1 MEYNKQCR
9 FRTLHHTRSQID
21 TSTRSYQHTTTWS
34 CLIWNLH
41 HTWSYRFR
49 HLCCEEM
56 GSYQVEKVLVM
67 CWQDQ
72 TKHKS
77 PSRVCSHCIVVPQNT
92 CKKWQKWSRVGK
104 DHVWRDHVW
113 SPTPVYMGMN
123 ATSRRVRGILEP
135 DNRSEL
141 PNSYVRAMYERLKW
155 LNNNNWHIHIC
166 ICATLTGPTSMGTC
180 KHANPWTAL
189 SFKDQ
194 SRTVV

>member
-1 MEYNKQCR
+1 MSISAKCGDGIISSSYSTRVSSLVYNAGFQKVLPEMEYNKQCR
-9 FRTLHHTRSQID
+9 FRTIHHTRSQID
-21 TSTRSYQHTTTWS
+21 SSTWSYQHTTTRS

-49 HLCCEEM
+49 HLCCEEL

-92 CKKWQKWSRVGK
+92 CKKWQKWSRVEK

-113 SPTPVYMGMN
+113 SPTPV
-123 ATSRRVRGILEP
+123 I
-135 DNRSEL
+135 
-141 PNSYVRAMYERLKW
+141 
-155 LNNNNWHIHIC
+155 
-166 ICATLTGPTSMGTC
+166 
-180 KHANPWTAL
+180 
-189 SFKDQ
+189 
-194 SRTVV
+194 

>member
-9 FRTLHHTRSQID
+9 FRTILHTRSQID
-21 TSTRSYQHTTTWS
+21 SSTWSYQHTTTRS

-49 HLCCEEM
+49 HLCCEEL

-92 CKKWQKWSRVGK
+92 CKKWQKWSRVVK
-104 DHVWRDHVW
+104 DHVWWDHVW
-113 SPTPVYMGMN
+113 CPTPVYTVYVLSADLSYGRWLVVE
-123 ATSRRVRGILEP
+123 ARGQRHGEM
-135 DNRSEL
+135 D
-141 PNSYVRAMYERLKW
+141 
-155 LNNNNWHIHIC
+155 C
-166 ICATLTGPTSMGTC
+166 
-180 KHANPWTAL
+180 
-189 SFKDQ
+189 
-194 SRTVV
+194 SRTGQSVSAAAHYSTRLFCPDRQHKALRLMARDFYDIY

>member
-1 MEYNKQCR
+1 MLQCLGLVSLR
-9 FRTLHHTRSQID
+9 LHTSTWSMHSSTWSIHSSTWSHKSLPWLHHEI
-21 TSTRSYQHTTTWS
+21 
-34 CLIWNLH
+34 IVLH

-49 HLCCEEM
+49 HLCCEEL

-113 SPTPVYMGMN
+113 SPTPVTVWRASGLPLVIFLFEFIWVWSLRN
-123 ATSRRVRGILEP
+123 RRNGWCAIR
-135 DNRSEL
+135 
-141 PNSYVRAMYERLKW
+141 
-155 LNNNNWHIHIC
+155 HIIK
-166 ICATLTGPTSMGTC
+166 L
-180 KHANPWTAL
+180 L
-189 SFKDQ
+189 
-194 SRTVV
+194 